1 MAITNYG
8 KYMSPA
14 GGPGKLANYQE
25 YAADTY
31 AAKEDIPYGAAVQ
44 LSVDGKCVTQVKAG
58 GTPIGVALS
67 RGIHDYTTNADDQ
80 KYTVGQPVAVM
91 KRGNV
96 FVVAGGDVTN
106 GAAVKV
112 DPTTGK
118 FVMTGD
124 TAVTFSA
131 SVFRA
136 AASADNLVQIEI
148 NLP

>member
-1 MAITNYG
+1 MPITNYG
-8 KYMSPA
+8 QYMSPA
-14 GGPGKLANYQE
+14 GGPGKLANFQD

-31 AAKEDIPYGAAVQ
+31 GAAEVVPFGTAVQ
-44 LSVDGKCVTQVKAG
+44 LAAGGGVTPLKAG
-58 GTPIGVALS
+58 GTPIGVAMS

-80 KYTVGQPVAVM
+80 KYEVGQPVPVM
-91 KRGNV
+91 KRGNI

-112 DPTTGK
+112 DVATGK
-118 FVMTGD
+118 FVATGD
-124 TAVTFSA
+124 AAISFPS

-136 AASADNLVQIEI
+136 AGTANGLVQIEI

>member
-1 MAITNYG
+1 MPITEYG
-8 KYMSPA
+8 QYMSPA

-31 AAKEDIPYGAAVQ
+31 AAKEVIPFGAAVQ
-44 LSVDGKCVTQVKAG
+44 LSMDGKGVTPVKTG
-58 GTPIGVALS
+58 GTPIGIALS

-80 KYTVGQPVAVM
+80 KYVVGQPVPVV
-91 KRGNV
+91 KRGNI

-112 DPTTGK
+112 DPATSK
-118 FVMTGD
+118 FVATGE
-124 TAVTFSA
+124 TAVAFGSA
-131 SVFRA
+131 VFRA
-136 AASADNLVQIEI
+136 NATADALVQIEI